1 MTVNPIREVPELP
14 TLDEGIHLLETDG
27 RTSGA
32 LQSLVLDHLLT
43 RGGGAEAVWVDSRG
57 NGSTEPLARL
67 APSMRVLERV
77 EIARG
82 FTAYQH
88 YSLLDDLAAQVEI
101 ETGLVVLPEFD
112 WFYRSDDLH
121 RGEGERM
128 LSAGV
133 ALVEDLH
140 SRSDVPILV
149 TRTASV
155 GFNQPVR
162 NVADGV
168 IRCDLTPQA
177 RDLPARASRP

>member
-1 MTVNPIREVPELP
+1 
-14 TLDEGIHLLETDG
+14 
-27 RTSGA
+27 
-32 LQSLVLDHLLT
+32 
-43 RGGGAEAVWVDSRG
+43 
-57 NGSTEPLARL
+57 
-67 APSMRVLERV
+67 MRVLDRV

-82 FTAYQH
+82 FTAFQH
-88 YSLLDDLAAQVEI
+88 YSLLDDLATQVGS
-101 ETGLVVLPEFD
+101 ETALVVLPELD